1 MEEIEEKRE
10 VYNSFI
16 EGQFAGFEKTAT
28 MIGYIVE
35 RMQEANIISGNVS
48 ISGRIKSFKSV
59 YENTGKKAVDDCFGL
74 RIIGPVEDLRKIE
87 HEIKKFFIVDA
98 TKDHG
103 RKNNSAYNAIHEMIH
118 VIKPASDDNG
128 KTRDINSEKFPE
140 IEIQYWDEELMHKC
154 LYGELSYAKY
164 KSKDLQNIMSR
175 LAEDRD
181 AVLADLPM
189 FYIIEG
195 ERMKALTAEET
206 LYKMYP
212 EIKRL
217 ERIENIK
224 ANSRKEAVGSR

>member
-1 MEEIEEKRE
+1 
-10 VYNSFI
+10 
-16 EGQFAGFEKTAT
+16 
-28 MIGYIVE
+28 
-35 RMQEANIISGNVS
+35 
-48 ISGRIKSFKSV
+48 
-59 YENTGKKAVDDCFGL
+59 
-74 RIIGPVEDLRKIE
+74 VEDLRKIE

>member
-1 MEEIEEKRE
+1 
-10 VYNSFI
+10 
-16 EGQFAGFEKTAT
+16 
-28 MIGYIVE
+28 
-35 RMQEANIISGNVS
+35 
-48 ISGRIKSFKSV
+48 
-59 YENTGKKAVDDCFGL
+59 
-74 RIIGPVEDLRKIE
+74 
-87 HEIKKFFIVDA
+87 
-98 TKDHG
+98 
-103 RKNNSAYNAIHEMIH
+103 
-118 VIKPASDDNG
+118 
-128 KTRDINSEKFPE
+128 
-140 IEIQYWDEELMHKC
+140 
-154 LYGELSYAKY
+154 
-164 KSKDLQNIMSR
+164 MSR